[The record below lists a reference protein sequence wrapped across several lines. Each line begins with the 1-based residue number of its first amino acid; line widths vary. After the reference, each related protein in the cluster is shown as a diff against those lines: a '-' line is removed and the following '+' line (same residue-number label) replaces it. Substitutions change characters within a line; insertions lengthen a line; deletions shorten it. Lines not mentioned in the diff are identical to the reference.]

1 MYQHNQNKNTD
12 DTNGSRNLEKT
23 RAREVAPPVDVYE
36 NEAELLIVAD
46 LPGATHELLDIKID
60 PPELRFETK
69 AEATDGPVYRRSF
82 TIDERIDP
90 TKVSAELKNGVLTI
104 RLPKADEVKPRRIAI
119 RGAA

>member
-1 MYQHNQNKNTD
+1 MYQQNQNQNQNDK
-12 DTNGSRNLEKT
+12 NGSRGLEKT

-36 NEAELLIVAD
+36 NEAELLLVAD

-69 AEATDGPVYRRSF
+69 AEAVDGPVYRRSF
-82 TIDERIDP
+82 TIDERIDQS
-90 TKVSAELKNGVLTI
+90 KVSAELKHGVLTI
-104 RLPKADEVKPRRIAI
+104 HLPKAEAVKPRRIAI